1 MWNRV
6 GSCSGKHPGI
16 QLQWWPFEKPQDI
29 QFWTIPQEDGG
40 GVVGDWGSS
49 PGVPFPPSTP
59 SPPNAQTHT
68 SESPLP
74 TLGQAPKEPAGRKQ
88 QRKSLILK
96 LVAQCRQ
103 DTIYFITGNSSSVLL
118 APLSS
123 DGCYLFRWELEV
135 INGNKMDSLSMVL
148 SNHVVLLVGV
158 GIKKKT
164 HKILSRP
171 SLKEL
176 HGLQS

>member
-1 MWNRV
+1 M
-6 GSCSGKHPGI
+6 GSCCRKHPGI
-16 QLQWWPFEKPQDI
+16 QLQWWPFEKPQDT
-29 QFWTIPQEDGG
+29 QFWPIPQEDGG

-49 PGVPFPPSTP
+49 PRGTLSTIHP
-59 SPPNAQTHT
+59 TPPNTQTHT

-74 TLGQAPKEPAGRKQ
+74 TFGQAPKEPAGRKQ
-88 QRKSLILK
+88 QRKSLMLK

-103 DTIYFITGNSSSVLL
+103 DTIYFTPGNSSSVLL

-123 DGCYLFRWELEV
+123 DGCCLFRWELEV
-135 INGNKMDSLSMVL
+135 INGNKMDSLSIVL

-158 GIKKKT
+158 GIEKK